1 MVWLMLALILAAVAP
16 VAVASKAAPC
26 DAFVRG
32 LPSWMTCEV
41 VERKKRGEIVMRGR
55 PGWAGQPVVDRVR
68 VTLKGE
74 TNAVTIDQGMLAQLV
89 VRGTK
94 GADRITLGAQ
104 AGTITKRL
112 TSRIQLGKDEVKDV
126 FTFTNTTASH
136 GPFNHMQRVVVSE
149 FGKEDVIYL
158 RNRGKRFGY
167 SDVRSDGGL
176 PGVPVTS
183 LRVEKL

>member
-1 MVWLMLALILAAVAP
+1 MLALILAAMAP

-104 AGTITKRL
+104 AGTITKRF
-112 TSRIQLGKDEVKDV
+112 TSRIQMGKDTARDV

-136 GPFNHMQRVVVSE
+136 GPFNHMQRVVVTE
-149 FGKEDVIYL
+149 FGREDEIQLANVGRVIRYD
-158 RNRGKRFGY
+158 
-167 SDVRSDGGL
+167 DVQGDGSI
-176 PGVPVTS
+176 PGVPRLS
-183 LRVEKL
+183 IRVERLP

>member
-1 MVWLMLALILAAVAP
+1 MAP

-104 AGTITKRL
+104 AGTITKRF
-112 TSRIQLGKDEVKDV
+112 TSRIQMGKDTARDV

-136 GPFNHMQRVVVSE
+136 GPFNHMQRVVVTE
-149 FGKEDVIYL
+149 FGREDEIRLANVGRVIRYD
-158 RNRGKRFGY
+158 
-167 SDVRSDGGL
+167 DVQGDGSI
-176 PGVPVTS
+176 PGVPRLS
-183 LRVEKL
+183 IRVERLP